1 MKPDISTLNAAD
13 LDALIAEAARR
24 RATLAPAVP
33 VANPQGEIQ
42 AISDPRW
49 FLTSVP
55 NGTLLQ
61 LRDPGHGW
69 LNYHIPATT
78 RALLLTFLL
87 QQALI
92 GQTASTATVP
102 APVMSAS
109 GGNTVH

>member
-1 MKPDISTLNAAD
+1 MKPDISALTAAE
-13 LDALIAEAARR
+13 LDALISEAAKR
-24 RATLAPAVP
+24 RATLTPAVP

-49 FLTSVP
+49 FLTSMP
-55 NGTLLQ
+55 GGTLLQ

-92 GQTASTATVP
+92 GQITPGAVAAAV
-102 APVMSAS
+102 SAS

>member
-1 MKPDISTLNAAD
+1 MKPDISTLSATE

-24 RATLAPAVP
+24 RATMTPP
-33 VANPQGEIQ
+33 VSAANPQGEIQ
-42 AISDPRW
+42 AISDPKW

-55 NGTLLQ
+55 GGTLLQ

-92 GQTASTATVP
+92 
-102 APVMSAS
+102 APGNAVAAAVSAS